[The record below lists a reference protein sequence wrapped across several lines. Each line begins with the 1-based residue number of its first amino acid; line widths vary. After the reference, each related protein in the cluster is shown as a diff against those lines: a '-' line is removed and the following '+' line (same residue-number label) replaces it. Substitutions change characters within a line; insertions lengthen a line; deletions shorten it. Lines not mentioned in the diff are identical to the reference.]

1 MGSAIE
7 AGAVVGENNIGKF
20 TDNFIDIFFESCYTV
35 FSERS

>member
-1 MGSAIE
+1 MPFFLFGEGS
-7 AGAVVGENNIGKF
+7 VVGKF